1 MSGGSG
7 PTDASLLAATTVAKP
22 DSEEKG
28 TTSINLLPTDSAS
41 RETGP
46 ARDGLPA
53 GATPDS
59 GGAGLTSSSLLPTN
73 AAVSG
78 GSGTDAS
85 LLVTAS
91 PDNGENGANLLPT
104 ANANQGARDGL
115 LAGNA
120 GVTPNSGGKRAKAV
134 RTRKRKCQAQPTA
147 PSVHKNGVDPHLT
160 IRKVSVLFV
169 QCHNFLC
176 CSFFVTV

>member
-41 RETGP
+41 QETGP

-78 GSGTDAS
+78 GSGTTDAG

-104 ANANQGARDGL
+104 ANANQRARDGL

-134 RTRKRKCQAQPTA
+134 RTRKRKRQAQPTA
-147 PSVHKNGVDPHLT
+147 PSVSQKWSRSSPDNKKGQ
-160 IRKVSVLFV
+160 R
-169 QCHNFLC
+169 
-176 CSFFVTV
+176 TVCTMS